1 MEQSLI
7 KSGMKKEMIDL
18 IFLHLENTYKLG
30 TLEISKGAKEV
41 KIFKVFPDGQ
51 SVEDCQFSE
60 MEKA

>member
-1 MEQSLI
+1 
-7 KSGMKKEMIDL
+7 MKKEMIDL